1 MIQTL
6 PAPQKIT
13 PKNTPPAHNI
23 KVEEI
28 AKGVLAVITTPGFF
42 SSPEFYQGAEV
53 VFGTLSGIGAAG
65 VVIYYFAGKP
75 DCSGLSGILF
85 VTSAMS
91 AHLAGQAALGKSLQQ
106 KLEKMEELNNQQATQ
121 IAHYQTLFK
130 QFKKDIEDFKDY
142 NESNQEELS
151 KVIQKFQQQL
161 QSSNTLLDKL
171 FKDEKSLTDLLKAI
185 QEIKDPESLMRRL
198 EELNVVTKKLQDSQ
212 KELASTEGRLYE
224 VAANLRK
231 TEENLRKA
239 TEEQK
244 KEHKEI
250 LNEHRQVLS
259 AHREIQQSISALA

>member
-1 MIQTL
+1 MIQALPIPQTIAPKNV
-6 PAPQKIT
+6 PAPQSSR
-13 PKNTPPAHNI
+13 AA
-23 KVEEI
+23 EI
-28 AKGVLAVITTPGFF
+28 AKGILTVMTTPGFF

-53 VFGTLSGIGAAG
+53 VLGTLSGIGAAG
-65 VVIYYFAGKP
+65 VLIYYFAGKP

-106 KLEKMEELNNQQATQ
+106 KLEKMEELNHQQSTQ
-121 IAHYQTLFK
+121 LAHYQTLFK
-130 QFKKDIEDFKDY
+130 QFKKEIEDFKDY

-171 FKDEKSLTDLLKAI
+171 FKDEKSMTELLKAI
-185 QEIKDPESLMRRL
+185 QEIKDPESLIRRL
-198 EELNVVTKKLQDSQ
+198 EELNVVTKKLQESQ
-212 KELASTEGRLYE
+212 KALANTEGRLYE
-224 VAANLRK
+224 VAAHLRK
-231 TEENLRKA
+231 AEENLRKA

-259 AHREIQQSISALA
+259 AHREIQQSISVLV